1 MDNLFTNVG
10 SKLKAFAET
19 YFKISMWILI
29 IGGVIAFFS
38 LLAMGEEMAPF
49 AFGVLLGVPVAIL
62 GNLVSCWILHAFGS
76 IAEKHEG
83 GNHIPDLEEAPAA
96 QPQEVIVETEESEQA
111 VPLSAEQTEDDKE
124 KQKKK
129 DTIVTVALGVI
140 AVEIIILVV
149 IFGFNL

>member
-10 SKLKAFAET
+10 AKLKAFAKT

-29 IGGVIAFFS
+29 ISGVIAFFS
-38 LLAMGEEMAPF
+38 LLAMGEEMVPF
-49 AFGVLLGVPVAIL
+49 ALGVLLGVPAAIL

-96 QPQEVIVETEESEQA
+96 QPQEVIVETEESEQ
-111 VPLSAEQTEDDKE
+111 TEDDKE
-124 KQKKK
+124 KQNKKN
-129 DTIVTVALGVI
+129 TIVAVALGVI

>member
-10 SKLKAFAET
+10 AKLKAFAKT
-19 YFKISMWILI
+19 YFKITMWLLI
-29 IGGVIAFFS
+29 VGGVISFFA
-38 LLAMGEEMAPF
+38 LVMEEYTAPY
-49 AFGVLLGVPVAIL
+49 AFGILFGVPLVIL
-62 GNLVSCWILHAFGS
+62 GNLVACWILHAFGS

-129 DTIVTVALGVI
+129 NTIVTIALGVI
-140 AVEIIILVV
+140 AVEIIVV
-149 IFGFNL
+149 VLLGVLS